1 MATKTLPV
9 RAIQTNT
16 QADNEKHALRVDF
29 EQSSAMMS
37 SITKLD
43 SCPKS
48 TWAKL
53 AVFLL
58 AWSLAPAAFGA
69 DSTTW
74 VPTRSTTDA
83 ATRKGFED
91 FYNLEY
97 EKSIREFETVLQTH
111 PDDPFAVN
119 HLLSAV
125 VFKELLRVGA
135 LDTEAYSSDN
145 FLDKKYLVPL
155 DPKVHDRVNDLSARS
170 IQLSDGYLAKNP
182 NDVNAL
188 YARGV
193 ARGLKATYMGMAEHS
208 WFGALRSALGA
219 RHDDERVLELDPNY
233 VDAKNL
239 LGIHLYVIGSLNW
252 PAKVAASMV
261 GISGNKE
268 KGLQY
273 LREVVAHGTPEV
285 AWDAKIALALFLRR
299 EQKYDEA
306 LQLVGGMYQAFPR
319 NFLIATEYAHLLNA
333 AGHGPQAVA
342 AYKKI
347 VAGCRG
353 NAFTVCR
360 MEIPA
365 YGLGEAEKGQRDLQG
380 AADAYDLAAS
390 TAIEPE
396 FKQRAILK
404 AGEMYDAMQKRDLA
418 LEKYK
423 AVVAANSGTES
434 ADLARHY
441 IKQAYVIQ

>member
-1 MATKTLPV
+1 MKLFRHPDSREGPRWTAILPALLLCLVANAALAT
-9 RAIQTNT
+9 
-16 QADNEKHALRVDF
+16 
-29 EQSSAMMS
+29 
-37 SITKLD
+37 D
-43 SCPKS
+43 S
-48 TWAKL
+48 
-53 AVFLL
+53 
-58 AWSLAPAAFGA
+58 G
-69 DSTTW
+69 TW
-74 VPTRSTTDA
+74 VPTRSTNDA
-83 ATRKGFED
+83 TTRKGFENFYSLD
-91 FYNLEY
+91 FD
-97 EKSIREFETVLQTH
+97 KSIRDFEAALQAH

-125 VFKELLRVGA
+125 IFKELLRIGA
-135 LDTEAYSSDN
+135 LDTEAYASDN
-145 FLDKKYLVPL
+145 FLEKKYLQPL
-155 DPKVHDRVNDLSARS
+155 DPKVRERVNQLSAQS
-170 IQLSDGYLAKNP
+170 IQLSDRYLAKNP
-182 NDVNAL
+182 DDVNAL

-193 ARGLKATYMGMAEHS
+193 ARGLKSTYMGMAEHA
-208 WFGALRSALGA
+208 WFAALRNALGA

-233 VDAKNL
+233 VDAKAL
-239 LGIHLYVIGSLNW
+239 LGIHLYVIGSLSW

-268 KGLQY
+268 KGLKY

-319 NFLIATEYAHLLNA
+319 NFLVATEYAHLLNA

-365 YGLGEAEKGQRDLQG
+365 YGLGEAMSGQRDFQG

-396 FKQRAILK
+396 FRQRAMLK
-404 AGEMYDAMQKRDLA
+404 AGEMYDAMHKRDAA

-423 AVVAANSGTES
+423 AVIAANSDTQS
-434 ADLARHY
+434 ADLARRY
-441 IKQAYVIQ
+441 MKQAYTIQ